1 MAQTVDQVIAEIV
14 QALYGAKAAGWSIQ
28 DKAALLAAVQQ
39 SLMPVAANFPKK
51 EGKEPGK
58 DQG

>member
-1 MAQTVDQVIAEIV
+1 MAETDKMIAEIV
-14 QALYGAKAAGWSIQ
+14 NKLYKAGVAGWGIQ

-51 EGKEPGK
+51 EGQEPGK
-58 DQG
+58 DQE

>member
-1 MAQTVDQVIAEIV
+1 MVLSEQKQNDLIERACQQRAWAR
-14 QALYGAKAAGWSIQ
+14 AL
-28 DKAALLAAVQQ
+28 AVQQ

-58 DQG
+58 DQE